1 MAGELILLVD
11 DEPHILE
18 LAGMYLKQDGFQV
31 TKAGDGQKAL
41 DAVRSLKPALIVLD
55 LMLPVLDG
63 LEVCRTLRQQGD
75 FTPIIMLTARDQ
87 DLDKILG
94 LELGA
99 DDYLTKP
106 FNPRELIA
114 RIRAVLRR
122 RKPDQS
128 EKDEI
133 VHLADLTID
142 PAAREVT
149 ISGQE
154 IRLRAKEFDLLF
166 SLARHQGIVLSRDRL
181 LKLVW
186 DYDYLGN
193 TRTVD
198 VHIGQLRKKIS
209 ISQVKIETVTGV
221 GYKLSTR

>member
-166 SLARHQGIVLSRDRL
+166 TLARHQGIVLSRDRL
-181 LKLVW
+181 LNLVW

-209 ISQVKIETVTGV
+209 NSQVKIETVTGV
-221 GYKLSTR
+221 GYKLNTR